1 MAAMGIGNLLAG
13 WHTRAMQLQNGRIAA
28 AIIHDAIEHAQQKQS
43 QSRRPLSLSTSTKVA
58 ELPCRA
64 ICDAQPVEVH
74 EPEQGKW
81 WISIPRCPE
90 CHRGRDGWHGTRQR
104 WKLRKMDELTAI
116 NNTIE
121 AIYG

>member
-1 MAAMGIGNLLAG
+1 MHSKNKPKQTPAES
-13 WHTRAMQLQNGRIAA
+13 
-28 AIIHDAIEHAQQKQS
+28 EHVS
-43 QSRRPLSLSTSTKVA
+43 KVA
-58 ELPCRA
+58 ELPCA
-64 ICDAQPVEVH
+64 ICEAQPVEVH

-81 WISIPRCPE
+81 WISIPLCPE